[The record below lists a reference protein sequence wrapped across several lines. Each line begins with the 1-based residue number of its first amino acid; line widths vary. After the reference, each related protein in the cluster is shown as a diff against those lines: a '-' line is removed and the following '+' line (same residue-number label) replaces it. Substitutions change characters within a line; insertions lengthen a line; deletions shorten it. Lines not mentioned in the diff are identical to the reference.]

1 MTVDRF
7 HAFPDIMKKSAE
19 KQYASDYDA
28 NLVVEEFLDM
38 QVETLF
44 ATRVRTLLF
53 HWLRGDDIEENCST
67 TTPCSSHL

>member
-1 MTVDRF
+1 
-7 HAFPDIMKKSAE
+7 MKKSAE

-53 HWLRGDDIEENCST
+53 HWLKRR
-67 TTPCSSHL
+67 